1 MSYFHGIAIDMK
13 KEPVSHTDSPAD
25 AGISNDT
32 VYAAVWQFRLKG
44 QGADVFKIK
53 TDDGFYIF
61 EGDEIAGY
69 APASHDSKEKECL
82 KNISKG
88 VDTLGT
94 YRLSEPIL
102 PAGRRGVGYIATDII
117 VCAVFCIT
125 GNFFIGGYIWG
136 LLAFA
141 LFAIWNDFFE
151 RSDFQ
156 KAMKKYE
163 ADRAKKIEY
172 DEFIASFERRV
183 ASEKIDENT
192 GLITKTEPNK

>member
-1 MSYFHGIAIDMK
+1 MSYFHGIAIDVK

-82 KNISKG
+82 KNVSKG
-88 VDTLGT
+88 VDTLR
-94 YRLSEPIL
+94 RLSLPEPIL
-102 PAGRRGVGYIATDII
+102 PAGRHGVGYIATDII
-117 VCAVFCIT
+117 V
-125 GNFFIGGYIWG
+125 
-136 LLAFA
+136 
-141 LFAIWNDFFE
+141 
-151 RSDFQ
+151 
-156 KAMKKYE
+156 
-163 ADRAKKIEY
+163 
-172 DEFIASFERRV
+172 
-183 ASEKIDENT
+183 
-192 GLITKTEPNK
+192 